1 VKQQAQPSKRLLI
14 KHFTCLSIMSTIT
27 KINSFAAESI
37 VQRLAITAGA
47 KPVHFETTQLV
58 RIAKATRLG
67 WQRLKKALP
76 YLLSEYGRHIKN
88 GRYAMEW
95 DAVPAAVILDY
106 VYGLDAVFLWRGWCI
121 GIDATT
127 NSNAVAQKQSKLR
140 LLQPLLQA
148 LQIDCAAVAQVS
160 SHANRTE
167 FIQNLR
173 RIIQG
178 ETLIQL

>member
-1 VKQQAQPSKRLLI
+1 
-14 KHFTCLSIMSTIT
+14 
-27 KINSFAAESI
+27 
-37 VQRLAITAGA
+37 
-47 KPVHFETTQLV
+47 
-58 RIAKATRLG
+58 
-67 WQRLKKALP
+67 
-76 YLLSEYGRHIKN
+76 
-88 GRYAMEW
+88 MEW

-140 LLQPLLQA
+140 LLQPLLEA
-148 LQIDCAAVAQVS
+148 LQIDCAVVAQVS
-160 SHANRTE
+160 SHANQTE

>member
-1 VKQQAQPSKRLLI
+1 
-14 KHFTCLSIMSTIT
+14 MSTIT